1 MPKFTLLP
9 SSFEVFL
16 YFGPAGSL
24 RGGSSHLHTI
34 PRNLRGR
41 FRGFARVGGVR
52 DPPFQH
58 LKIDFSTLNP
68 GVQVIV
74 RFVPYTVRQLVNY
87 CPGNNW
93 YARIGWFGRSGTE
106 PGCLGGLVRRRSFA
120 LLGTRVRAPA
130 PPSRNFPGKSSKSE
144 KIHHWSREEPSD
156 PSSVPFI
163 VRLAP
168 FIVQLVPFIV
178 RSASGSMCSFP
189 SEVRP

>member
-1 MPKFTLLP
+1 MTR
-9 SSFEVFL
+9 
-16 YFGPAGSL
+16 AA
-24 RGGSSHLHTI
+24 TI

-41 FRGFARVGGVR
+41 FRGSGDVGDVR

-93 YARIGWFGRSGTE
+93 YSRIGWFGRSGAE

-130 PPSRNFPGKSSKSE
+130 SPSRNFPEKSSKSE
-144 KIHHWSREEPSD
+144 KIHHRSPRIRPPYHLLYSPYHLLYD
-156 PSSVPFI
+156 PYHLLYA
-163 VRLAP
+163 VRR
-168 FIVQLVPFIV
+168 VV
-178 RSASGSMCSFP
+178 CSFS
-189 SEVRP
+189 SEVRS